1 MTNEKKD
8 DDPDPV
14 IKDLGTIN
22 LDNVHNGAQA
32 KLKNADCRTPGD
44 GVTNEDALAIQKYKL
59 ELINSLPEMN

>member
-1 MTNEKKD
+1 M
-8 DDPDPV
+8 
-14 IKDLGTIN
+14 N
-22 LDNVHNGAQA
+22 LDNAHNGAQA